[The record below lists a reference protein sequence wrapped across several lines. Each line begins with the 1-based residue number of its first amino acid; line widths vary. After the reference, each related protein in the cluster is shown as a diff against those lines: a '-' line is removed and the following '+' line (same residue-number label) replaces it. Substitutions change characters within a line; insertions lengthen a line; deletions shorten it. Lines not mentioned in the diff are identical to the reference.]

1 MSNTITIELCEKDRA
16 LLKNLT
22 DALGLVANIEEAKLR
37 VAVEEKKTV
46 EADPVQQKL
55 AETLAKA
62 TDPVEAPK
70 NATEE
75 AESVTPPAT
84 QAEEE
89 EPTVEEPAEPT
100 TEKTETTVT
109 HAELM
114 AKVIELSAKDL
125 KLKAQVR
132 DIVLSY
138 APRVKAVPEEKL
150 NECYNKIVALEG
162 SADA

>member
-1 MSNTITIELCEKDRA
+1 MSNAITIELCEKDRA

-37 VAVEEKKTV
+37 VQV
-46 EADPVQQKL
+46 EAKETTAADPIQQKL

-62 TDPVEAPK
+62 SDPVEAPT

-75 AESVTPPAT
+75 AEASTPSTTPPT
-84 QAEEE
+84 EETPTAE
-89 EPTVEEPAEPT
+89 TPAPPVS
-100 TEKTETTVT
+100 EKTIT
-109 HAELM
+109 HEELM
-114 AKVIELSAKDL
+114 AKVIELSAKDV

-132 DIVLSY
+132 DIVLAY

-150 NECYNKIVALEG
+150 VECYNKIVALE
-162 SADA
+162 S